1 MVLTDC
7 EIIEAEC
14 IFVLIDN
21 GLVSNEICNEFMT
34 SVYHKNYEMFTLLD
48 WMLMRWVLL
57 RKHKFHLP
65 ARRKKPQGITLANLI
80 HSNST

>member
-14 IFVLIDN
+14 ICLLIDN

-34 SVYHKNYEMFTLLD
+34 SVYHKNHEMFALLD
-48 WMLMRWVLL
+48 WMLMRWVSL
-57 RKHKFHLP
+57 RKHKLHLP
-65 ARRKKPQGITLANLI
+65 TRKKQRQSINLANLI

>member
-14 IFVLIDN
+14 IFLLIDN

-34 SVYHKNYEMFTLLD
+34 SVYHKNYEMFALPD
-48 WMLMRWVLL
+48 WMLMRWFCSESISFIY
-57 RKHKFHLP
+57 RHEEKNT
-65 ARRKKPQGITLANLI
+65 RYNT
-80 HSNST
+80 S